1 MVSDEWRY
9 IMALMNT
16 NTLSYDMAGRKR
28 KRHQPRGD
36 VYTKY
41 KPIWAPYVSSPGPV
55 RRDEGEVYK
64 SADMTMAGPCVAPEK
79 KQYTGTLVK
88 GISTMHKS
96 NAVPVIDDQEIIDHA
111 RMRR

>member
-1 MVSDEWRY
+1 MTMITSSIGY
-9 IMALMNT
+9 
-16 NTLSYDMAGRKR
+16 SCSGRKR
-28 KRHQPRGD
+28 KKAKAKGE
-36 VYTKY
+36 VYK
-41 KPIWAPYVSSPGPV
+41 KLKVDRKNAPTYIPPQSY
-55 RRDEGEVYK
+55 RRDEGVVYK
-64 SADMTMAGPCVAPEK
+64 SAPLGSSVACIAPEK